1 MRSKIDGSERS
12 VIIKESIAY
21 PVGVAISE
29 DGSVLYWADVGL
41 DKIEVVSINQ
51 LGPAH
56 RKVIVDTG
64 VDHPQG
70 IALNEELGYVGVIV
84 LMSII
89 STILHV
95 HVHF

>member
-1 MRSKIDGSERS
+1 MRSKIDGSERGV
-12 VIIKESIAY
+12 VINESIAY

-41 DKIEVVSINQ
+41 DKIEVVSINE
-51 LGPAH
+51 LGSAY

-70 IALNEELGYVGVIV
+70 IALNEELG
-84 LMSII
+84 
-89 STILHV
+89 
-95 HVHF
+95 